1 MFSLNKFEE
10 IFTFDYFKYLLGCAK
25 LSLIIA
31 VCSVFFGVLFGTLI
45 AACKISRN
53 KFLKGFATVYIDVI
67 RGTPML
73 LQLMLFY
80 FGLPMLFPKYGLM
93 NFSTQVLITG
103 VIGISFN
110 SSAYSAELI
119 RSGIESIDKG
129 QWEAALSLGFS
140 RRKTMKLI
148 ILPQAFKR
156 IIPPMVSEFIT
167 LIKDSSL
174 LSSFGA
180 VELLMG
186 AKTIGAKY
194 YNYVIPLCMAGI
206 IYLIMTSIVSF
217 ISRIVERKLNSND

>member
-1 MFSLNKFEE
+1 MNKFSE
-10 IFTFDYFKYLLGCAK
+10 IVTLDYFIYLFKCAK
-25 LSLIIA
+25 VSVIVALS
-31 VCSVFFGVLFGTLI
+31 SVLLGTLI
-45 AACKISRN
+45 GTLLAASKISKN
-53 KFLKGFATVYIDVI
+53 KVLKILATVYIDIV
-67 RGTPML
+67 RGTPMM

-80 FGLPMLFPKYGLM
+80 FGLPMMIKGYTNMP
-93 NFSTQVLITG
+93 FSTQVMITG
-103 VIGISFN
+103 IVGMSLN
-110 SSAYSAELI
+110 SGAYSAELI

-129 QWEAALSLGFS
+129 QWEAAKSLGLS
-140 RRKTMKLI
+140 RKKTMTLI

-194 YNYVIPLCMAGI
+194 YSYILPLVMAGL
-206 IYLIMTSIVSF
+206 IYLTLTTIVSF
-217 ISRIVERKLNSND
+217 ISRRLEKRLNND

>member
-1 MFSLNKFEE
+1 MNKFSE
-10 IFTFDYFKYLLGCAK
+10 IFTLDYFLYLLKCAK
-25 LSLIIA
+25 VSLTLA
-31 VCSVFFGVLFGTLI
+31 LCSVILGTIIGTLL
-45 AACKISRN
+45 AACKISS
-53 KFLKGFATVYIDVI
+53 KKPLKLFATIYIDII
-67 RGTPML
+67 RGTPMM

-80 FGLPMLFPKYGLM
+80 FGLPLM
-93 NFSTQVLITG
+93 IKSYSNMSFSTQVLITG
-103 VIGISFN
+103 IVGMSLN
-110 SSAYSAELI
+110 SGAYSAELI

-129 QWEAALSLGFS
+129 QWEAAKSLGLS
-140 RRKTMKLI
+140 KRKTMTLI

-194 YNYVIPLCMAGI
+194 YSYIFPLVMAGL
-206 IYLIMTSIVSF
+206 IYLTLTSF
-217 ISRIVERKLNSND
+217 IAFLSRKLEKRLNND

>member
-1 MFSLNKFEE
+1 MNKFAE
-10 IFTFDYFKYLLGCAK
+10 IFTLDYFKYLFGCAK
-25 LSLIIA
+25 LSLILAI
-31 VCSVFFGVLFGTLI
+31 CSVFFGTLFGTLL

-53 KFLKGFATVYIDVI
+53 KFLRGFATVYIDII

-80 FGLPMLFPKYGLM
+80 FGLPQLVPGYGNM
-93 NFSTQVLITG
+93 AFSTQVLITG
-103 VIGISFN
+103 IIGMSFN

-129 QWEAALSLGFS
+129 QWEAALSLGLS
-140 RRKTMKLI
+140 RRKAMTLI

-194 YNYVIPLCMAGI
+194 YSYIIPLCMAGL
-206 IYLIMTSIVSF
+206 IYLLMTSVVSF
-217 ISRIVERKLNSND
+217 LSRKLERKLNEND